1 MAFTG
6 NSLSERMSRWQVL
19 VSNLKEEQA
28 ALPHVTE
35 DLVQLEAL
43 LPEVR
48 ALQDRYEA
56 SRAQAREANAELVRL
71 AREGDR
77 IRGRLGATLRGRF
90 GFDSETL
97 IRYGYKPNRSRRRSQ
112 QATPEPLPAVAQKS
126 EGPSS

>member
-6 NSLSERMSRWQVL
+6 HSLSERMSRWQVL
-19 VSNLKEEQA
+19 IGNLKEEQE

-35 DLVQLEAL
+35 DLTQLEAL

-56 SRAQAREANAELVRL
+56 ARAQAREANAELVRL
-71 AREGDR
+71 AKEGDR

-90 GFDSETL
+90 GFDSEAL
-97 IRYGYKPNRSRRRSQ
+97 IRYGYKPNRPSRRRRSAA
-112 QATPEPLPAVAQKS
+112 QAAAAVAQKA